1 MQPLTQ
7 KLVRRR
13 YFLRRADFDGD
24 WMDRDI
30 DAFSGHKIEEVS
42 KAAARKPAMYS
53 EGDALS
59 LEP

>member
-1 MQPLTQ
+1 M
-7 KLVRRR
+7 
-13 YFLRRADFDGD
+13 RAEFDED

-30 DAFSGHKIEEVS
+30 DAFSGHKIEEAS

-59 LEP
+59 LVP